1 MYFLNLKLLNFV
13 QQFMVIIELQQRCEE
28 VRVPDYIYDIYEF
41 GWQPFH
47 RLKCI
52 HGPFANDPYN
62 DNVTYAYCSLCILK
76 E

>member
-41 GWQPFH
+41 G
-47 RLKCI
+47 
-52 HGPFANDPYN
+52 
-62 DNVTYAYCSLCILK
+62 
-76 E
+76 